1 MTWKSILSFIV
12 SATLLI
18 LLSGWLISANLLP
31 IQTEL
36 SYSQGERSFV
46 QIWLSLAIAIGLIIP
61 GVGFLMWRQRPTA
74 RTILGFYLLVLAIQI
89 LTELIFSRIFFTS
102 LLVIIGSIY
111 TAFRVWHLWQSQ
123 QFVRGNAGE
132 RVMDGLLWL
141 LLLFW
146 SANLIFLLVLGWL
159 KILEI

>member
-1 MTWKSILSFIV
+1 MTWKTILSFIV
-12 SATLLI
+12 NATLLI
-18 LLSGWLISANLLP
+18 LLSGWLIGANFLP

-36 SYSQGERSFV
+36 SYSEGERSFV
-46 QIWLSLAIAIGLIIP
+46 QIWLSLAIAIGLILP
-61 GVGFLMWRQRPTA
+61 GVGFLVWIQRPIA
-74 RTILGFYLLVLAIQI
+74 RTIFGFYLLVLAIQI
-89 LTELIFSRIFFTS
+89 LTELIFSRIFFPS

-123 QFVRGNAGE
+123 QFVRGNGE

-146 SANLIFLLVLGWL
+146 SANLIFLLVLGWW
-159 KILEI
+159 KILQI